1 MLAPALLVRARL
13 QATILGVL
21 ALTML
26 VALLPA
32 TPAHAAE
39 VERLQGDNRA
49 ATSVAVARVGWDAA
63 PHVLLAT
70 SRDYPD
76 AVAAA
81 SLASSLDA
89 PILLTNPWT
98 LSPSV
103 AAALDDLGTE
113 RVTVLGGPSAVS
125 SDVVASVRDLGI
137 EVERLAGENRYA
149 TASDIATR
157 VYADTQVE
165 TVALALGNHAT
176 GRDAWPD
183 ALSAASLAGGA
194 DPVPTL
200 LTLGDRLP
208 DVTHDALV
216 DLAPQRVVV
225 LGGTA
230 AVSAAVVE
238 AVADLGI
245 TVERVRGEDRY
256 ATAIAVAD
264 TAMSGDLGEPLDGSL
279 GVFASGEDFADA
291 LGAGALAAHSSAPL
305 LLVPDDV
312 LDDGVDAY
320 LRSAETAFERV
331 LLVGGTA
338 AVSDHVL
345 SELDA
350 AISGEPRPAPPPPP
364 APPAPTCP
372 ANSSPDCQYTYA
384 HPISTWED
392 LARCESGG
400 NWAINTG
407 NGYYG
412 GVQFSL
418 SSWRAVGGAAYPHQ
432 NTKWEQI
439 HRAELLWERQGW
451 GAWPACSRKLGLR

>member
-1 MLAPALLVRARL
+1 MLVPALLAHARL
-13 QATILGVL
+13 QVTILGVL

-26 VALLPA
+26 ATVLPA
-32 TPAHAAE
+32 ASADASE
-39 VERLQGDNRA
+39 VERLHGDNRA
-49 ATSVAVARVGWDAA
+49 ATSVEVARVGWDAA

-81 SLASSLDA
+81 ALASSLDA
-89 PILLTNPWT
+89 PILLTNPWS

-103 AAALDDLGTE
+103 ATVLEDLGTE
-113 RVTVLGGPSAVS
+113 QVTVLGGPSAVS
-125 SDVVASVRDLGI
+125 DEVVAAVRDLGI
-137 EVERLAGENRYA
+137 EAERLAGDNRYA
-149 TASDIATR
+149 TASDIATH
-157 VYADTQVE
+157 VYADTQVA

-183 ALSAASLAGGA
+183 ALSAASLAGGD

-200 LTLGDRLP
+200 LTLADRLP
-208 DVTHDALV
+208 GVTREALEA
-216 DLAPQRVVV
+216 LAPERVVV

-230 AVSAAVVE
+230 AVSATVVD

-245 TVERVRGEDRY
+245 TVERLRGEDRY
-256 ATAIAVAD
+256 ATSIAVAD
-264 TAMSGDLGEPLDGSL
+264 IAMSGEIGEPLDGSI

-291 LGAGALAAHSSAPL
+291 LGAGALAARRSAPL

-312 LDDGVDAY
+312 LDDDVDAY
-320 LRSAETAFERV
+320 LRSEGTAFERI

-350 AISGEPRPAPPPPP
+350 AINGEPRPAAPPPPP
-364 APPAPTCP
+364 PPAPTCP

-412 GVQFSL
+412 GVQFAL